1 MFRLFIRVYL
11 IQIIGF
17 AIAITALE
25 YGLGYITRPY
35 EQELNYQTARGSF
48 GHLADEL
55 RGKPL
60 AEQQAQLRR
69 WQPDYGLGLRLV
81 DGARMTLAPDERALL
96 DKGVFFGRDEFEL
109 FFVPID
115 WPRNRTLLEI
125 HVKPPPRTLILSIQI
140 GSYLLLA
147 LTFAFCLYL
156 WFRPHW
162 RDLQQ
167 LKAAAKRFGDGDLGA
182 RAGLTKRS
190 SIRDLA
196 AQFDIMATQIES
208 LVASRRDLTNAVSH
222 ELRTPMA
229 RLSFELDA
237 ARKLDD
243 PAQWR
248 PLIDNM
254 RQDLTEL
261 ETLTSELLSFA
272 RLEHASSTFVQEPV
286 RADDWLA
293 SVVAMVA
300 IEAEARSVRC
310 LLRPD
315 APETVTLDARQMA
328 RALINV
334 VRNGV
339 YHARSRVEVSL
350 IQTGSR
356 FTLCIDDD
364 GHGIPEAERHR
375 VFDPFV
381 RLDESRNRATGGFG
395 LGLAIVRQIVKSHQG
410 DVRIEDSPLG
420 GARFVLA
427 WG

>member
-1 MFRLFIRVYL
+1 MLRLFIRVYL

-25 YGLGYITRPY
+25 YGLDYITRPY
-35 EQELNYQTARGSF
+35 QQDLNYEMARGSF
-48 GHLADEL
+48 GYLADEL

-60 AEQQAQLRR
+60 AEQQAQVRK

-81 DGARMTLAPDERALL
+81 DGGRMTIDPDERALL
-96 DKGVFFGRDEFEL
+96 DSGKFFGRDDFQL

-115 WPRNRTLLEI
+115 WPRNPTLLEI
-125 HVKPPPRTLILSIQI
+125 HVKPPPRALILSIQI

-182 RAGLTKRS
+182 RAGLPRRS

-196 AQFDIMATQIES
+196 TQFDQMATQIES
-208 LVASRRDLTNAVSH
+208 QVASRRDLTNAVSH

-229 RLSFELDA
+229 RLAFELDA

-248 PLIDNM
+248 VLIGNM
-254 RQDLTEL
+254 RQDLNEL

-272 RLEHASSTFVQEPV
+272 RLEHASNAFIQEPV
-286 RADDWLA
+286 HAAEWLD

-300 IEAEARSVRC
+300 IEADVRGVRC
-310 LLRPD
+310 
-315 APETVTLDARQMA
+315 AVATGTPETVTLDARQMA

-350 IQTGSR
+350 MQTGSR
-356 FTLCIDDD
+356 YTLWIDDD
-364 GHGIPEAERHR
+364 GNGIPEGERHR

-395 LGLAIVRQIVKSHQG
+395 LGLAIVRQIVRSHQG
-410 DVRIEDSPLG
+410 EVHIEDSPLG
-420 GARFVLA
+420 GARFVLQ
-427 WG
+427 W

>member
-1 MFRLFIRVYL
+1 MLRLFIRVYL
-11 IQIIGF
+11 IQLIGF

-25 YGLGYITRPY
+25 YGLDYITRPY
-35 EQELNYQTARGSF
+35 QQELNYEMGRGSF
-48 GHLADEL
+48 GYLADEL

-60 AEQQAQLRR
+60 AEQQAQIRK
-69 WQPDYGLGLRLV
+69 WQPNYGLGLRLV
-81 DGARMTLAPDERALL
+81 DGARMTIEADERALL
-96 DKGVFFGRDEFEL
+96 DSGKFFGRDEFEL

-115 WPRNRTLLEI
+115 WPRSKTLLEI
-125 HVKPPPRTLILSIQI
+125 HVKPPPRTLILTIQT

-182 RAGLTKRS
+182 RAGASKRS
-190 SIRDLA
+190 SIRDLTT
-196 AQFDIMATQIES
+196 QFDIMATQIES

-248 PLIDNM
+248 ALIGNM

-272 RLEHASSTFVQEPV
+272 RLEHAGSAFAQEAV
-286 RADDWLA
+286 RADDWLD

-300 IEAEARSVRC
+300 LEAEARGVRC
-310 LLRPD
+310 SVSAGVPD
-315 APETVTLDARQMA
+315 TVTLDARQMA

-339 YHARSRVEVSL
+339 HHARSRVEVSL
-350 IQTGSR
+350 VQTGSR
-356 FTLCIDDD
+356 YTLSIDDD
-364 GHGIPEAERHR
+364 GCGIPEGERRR

-395 LGLAIVRQIVKSHQG
+395 LGLAIVQQIVKSHQG
-410 DVRIEDSPLG
+410 EVRIEDSPLG
-420 GARFVLA
+420 GARFVLH
-427 WG
+427 W